1 MTSAASLPTAIS
13 ADSAIVVPNPNP
25 SPKEKLSSQNS
36 GPLRAKAWASASPK
50 GNRAIFSP

>member
-13 ADSAIVVPNPNP
+13 ADSAIVVPNP